1 MKTSKRFDY
10 TASNYEMDLT
20 ELDRLPTNTGIPL
33 IDRLNTELNAQ
44 SERLEDMFIEI
55 ACTNLDNPR
64 KCAFYKELR
73 KSKKVV
79 QSVVSEYDKED
90 IRLFHSS
97 GRHSKTEL
105 QELYGL
111 KLKELNAILG
121 SSYNR
126 FGVAGA
132 WASENQQI
140 TAELLGQN
148 TDAVD
153 EDDDFDPNNADY
165 LAILEEVNNNPRD

>member
-1 MKTSKRFDY
+1 MKSKRFDY
-10 TASNYEMDLT
+10 LSSTYQMDMT
-20 ELDRLPTNTGIPL
+20 QLDRLPTDTGIPL

-55 ACTNLDNPR
+55 ACENMDNPK

-79 QSVVSEYDKED
+79 QSAVSEYDKED
-90 IRLFHSS
+90 IRLFHRS

-105 QELYGL
+105 CELYGL
-111 KLKELNAILG
+111 KLKAINEILG
-121 SSYNR
+121 DKQNRLGNCVSFYNDSID
-126 FGVAGA
+126 A
-132 WASENQQI
+132 QD
-140 TAELLGQN
+140 ELYQRN
-148 TDAVD
+148 TDAV
-153 EDDDFDPNNADY
+153 EEEDDFDPNNADY